1 MHGKKVFIDLDY
13 SDPGLEIRL
22 SDARSDLRRLN
33 LTDGDPILDIIERYR
48 AS

>member
-1 MHGKKVFIDLDY
+1 MYGKKVFMDLDS
-13 SDPGLEIRL
+13 SDLGLDTRL